1 MAGYN
6 WGAGKSNNAVWAE
19 EVEGKV
25 TKSKITAA
33 WLRRNEIDETATFV
47 KFLITADVIL
57 PDEWHHTSKYFNE
70 TEYYSA
76 ETIAET
82 LAELEEEGRLTI
94 WREMSKIPALR
105 AQAGSQFAKSSCVGS
120 EAGTCSATPNRPGK
134 RTRHARPR
142 HKQPARASRRGPG
155 TITERTRH
163 ARRSRFRGH
172 QYHDSSKGPGTLPGR
187 VCRHARHN
195 PNHHIPMGKRCPH
208 PA

>member
-33 WLRRNEIDETATFV
+33 WLRENGIDETATFI
-47 KFLITADVIL
+47 KFLITADVIW

-70 TEYYSA
+70 TDYYSA

-82 LAELEEEGRLTI
+82 LAELEEDGHLAI

-105 AQAGSQFAKSSCVGS
+105 
-120 EAGTCSATPNRPGK
+120 
-134 RTRHARPR
+134 
-142 HKQPARASRRGPG
+142 RADEYVIRR
-155 TITERTRH
+155 EFL
-163 ARRSRFRGH
+163 RR
-172 QYHDSSKGPGTLPGR
+172 LNGR
-187 VCRHARHN
+187 DAHS
-195 PNHHIPMGKRCPH
+195 
-208 PA
+208 

>member
-33 WLRRNEIDETATFV
+33 WLRRNEINETATFI
-47 KFLITADVIL
+47 KFLITADVIW

-70 TEYYSA
+70 TDYYSA

-82 LAELEEEGRLTI
+82 LAELEEDGHLAI

-105 AQAGSQFAKSSCVGS
+105 RADEFTIRQEFLRRLNGRDVFGNTEPTWQKDTTPDI
-120 EAGTCSATPNRPGK
+120 EA
-134 RTRHARPR
+134 
-142 HKQPARASRRGPG
+142 
-155 TITERTRH
+155 
-163 ARRSRFRGH
+163 
-172 QYHDSSKGPGTLPGR
+172 
-187 VCRHARHN
+187 
-195 PNHHIPMGKRCPH
+195 
-208 PA
+208 